1 MRLRPGLEVVWR
13 RAGESQVGADPR
25 CGVVLEGLSAP
36 EQRLVEY
43 LRSAPTQDDVVR
55 RARALGIP
63 PDRAAEIL
71 GLLSRAGVLDP
82 RPLPAWEVTGAAADE
97 AYWSRIAREPD
108 GVLAARGSAAVAVQ
122 GLDRLGMT
130 VAVTLAQAGVGTV
143 LCTDRA
149 LVTTSDLGYFHLRDV
164 GRPREGAARAILA
177 GAFPHTRTADGPDV
191 RPDVVVAVF
200 PRVADP
206 VRLRALVREDVPHLL
221 VVVGEVSVTVGPLV
235 TPGRGPCARC
245 LDLHRT
251 DADPCWPA
259 VATQLR
265 LAPALGAEAGTAQL
279 ASAVAARAVLGH
291 LDGAP
296 DEPGTMVEV
305 DALQPQPVVHR
316 WAVHPDCGCGS
327 VGSAASTG

>member
-25 CGVVLEGLSAP
+25 CGVVLEGLTVP

-43 LRSAPTQDDVVR
+43 LRAAPARDDVDR
-55 RARALGIP
+55 RARGLGVAP
-63 PDRAAEIL
+63 ERLAELL

-82 RPLPAWEVTGAAADE
+82 RPLPAWEVTAPAADE
-97 AYWSRIAREPD
+97 AYWARLSREPD
-108 GVLAARGSAAVAVQ
+108 GVLATRASAAVAVE
-122 GLDRLGMT
+122 GLDRVGMS

-143 LCTDRA
+143 LGVDPA
-149 LVTTSDLGYFHLRDV
+149 PVTSSDLGYFQLREV

-177 GAFPHTRTADGPDV
+177 SAFPHTRTAHGPDV
-191 RPDVVVAVF
+191 RPDVVVTVF
-200 PRVADP
+200 ARVADP
-206 VRLRALVREDVPHLL
+206 VRLRALVREDVAHLV
-221 VVVGEVSVTVGPLV
+221 VVVGEVSVAVGPLV

-279 ASAVAARAVLGH
+279 AAAVAARTVLGQ
-291 LDGAP
+291 LDGRPA
-296 DEPGTMVEV
+296 EAGTVVEV

-316 WAVHPDCGCGS
+316 WAVHPDCGCGT
-327 VGSAASTG
+327 VA